1 MTFRN
6 TAAFFGLLII
16 LITASCKEPD
26 GIGLDVL
33 PEGEEMSIAWIDTFT
48 IEVRTI
54 LYDSV
59 QTSGLS
65 SGTYLIGDF
74 GDPIFGRVQSELFM
88 QFKLPST
95 SVEFPSDAVVD
106 SIILNLAYVGSYG
119 STDKLKG
126 TMTFGVFELEDD
138 LRNTSTS
145 DSAYYSTASH
155 AISATPLAV
164 HQFRPDLYADV
175 VSGYDTVPLPPS
187 LSIRLDNSL
196 GTRILQSNNLA
207 SNDVFLS
214 EFKGLN
220 IKPVD
225 ASMPSGFGS
234 ILYFNVANSY
244 SWVRLYYQTS
254 VADSLFVDFL
264 TANTDGVHTAFHHE
278 YGPTAIES
286 AIAGGTVTGAER
298 LYIQSMAGTRMKVE
312 LPHLR
317 DLSNLGA
324 VAINKAELVV
334 PLDSSVVAEFGV
346 PNNLQVTVIDSAGNP
361 IFPVDFF
368 EGSDY
373 YGGVYD
379 SDKKQYVFNIA
390 RHLQSLLN
398 SPEKEDYGLY
408 ITNSGN
414 AVNARR
420 GVFNG
425 PQHPTKPMKLR
436 MTYTIIE

>member
-1 MTFRN
+1 
-6 TAAFFGLLII
+6 
-16 LITASCKEPD
+16 
-26 GIGLDVL
+26 
-33 PEGEEMSIAWIDTFT
+33 
-48 IEVRTI
+48 
-54 LYDSV
+54 
-59 QTSGLS
+59 
-65 SGTYLIGDF
+65 
-74 GDPIFGRVQSELFM
+74 M
-88 QFKLPST
+88 QFKLPGT
-95 SVEFPSDAVVD
+95 TTEFGSDAVVD
-106 SIILNLAYVGSYG
+106 SIISNLAYVGSYG

-126 TMTFGVFELEDD
+126 TMTFGVFELEER
-138 LRNTSTS
+138 LRDTSTS

-155 AISATPLAV
+155 AVSATPLAV
-164 HQFRPDLYADV
+164 HQFRPDLYSDV
-175 VSGYDTVPLPPS
+175 ISGFDTVPLPPS

-196 GTRILQSNNLA
+196 GTRILESNNLA
-207 SNDVFLS
+207 SNDVFLT

-220 IKPVD
+220 IKPID

-234 ILYFNVANSY
+234 ILYFNVASTF
-244 SWVRLYYQTS
+244 SWVKLYYHTNTDTS
-254 VADSLFVDFL
+254 FVDFL
-264 TANTDGVHTAFHHE
+264 TTNTDGVHTAFHHE
-278 YGPTAIES
+278 YAPTAIPS
-286 AIAGGTVTGAER
+286 AIADSTITGANR
-298 LYIQSMAGTRMKVE
+298 LYIHSMAGTRMKVE

-317 DLSNLGA
+317 ELNNLGA

-334 PLDSSVVAEFGV
+334 PLDVDIIDEFGV
-346 PNNLQVTVIDSAGNP
+346 PNNLQVTVIDSSGNP

-379 SDKKQYVFNIA
+379 SENKQYIFNIA
-390 RHLQSLLN
+390 RHLQSLLT

-425 PQHPTKPMKLR
+425 PQHPDRPMKLR

>member
-1 MTFRN
+1 M
-6 TAAFFGLLII
+6 LII
-16 LITASCKEPD
+16 SSCKEPD

-33 PEGEEMSIAWIDTFT
+33 PEGEEMAIAWIDSFT
-48 IEVRTI
+48 IEARTI

-95 SVEFPSDAVVD
+95 SVEFGSGAVVD

-126 TMTFGVFELEDD
+126 TMTFGVYELEED
-138 LRNTSTS
+138 LRNTSTT

-155 AISATPLAV
+155 SVSATPLAV
-164 HQFRPDLYADV
+164 YQFRPDLYSDV
-175 VSGYDTVPLPPS
+175 ISGSDTIRPS
-187 LSIRLDNSL
+187 LRIPLDNTL
-196 GTRILQSNNLA
+196 GTRILASGNLA
-207 SNDVFLS
+207 SNDVFLT

-220 IKPVD
+220 IKPMDV
-225 ASMPSGFGS
+225 SMSSGFGS
-234 ILYFNVANSY
+234 ILYFNVASSF
-244 SWVRLYYQTS
+244 SWVKLYYHTDTDTS
-254 VADSLFVDFL
+254 FVDFL
-264 TANTDGVHTAFHHE
+264 TSNTDGVHTAFHHE
-278 YGPTAIES
+278 YASTAVES
-286 AIAGGTVTGAER
+286 AIAGGTVSGAER
-298 LYIQSMAGTRMKVE
+298 LYIQSMAGTRVKVE

-317 DLSNLGA
+317 ELNSLGA

-334 PLDSSVVAEFGV
+334 PLDADLVDEYGV
-346 PNNLQVTVIDSAGNP
+346 PSNLQITVIDSVGNP

-379 SDKKQYVFNIA
+379 SENRQYVFNIA

-398 SPEKEDYGLY
+398 APEEVDYGLY

-420 GVFNG
+420 GIFNG

>member
-6 TAAFFGLLII
+6 TAAFFGLLTLI
-16 LITASCKEPD
+16 ITASCKEPD

-33 PEGEEMSIAWIDTFT
+33 PEGEEIAIAWIDTFT
-48 IEVRTI
+48 IEARTI

-59 QTSGLS
+59 QTSGLL

-95 SVEFPSDAVVD
+95 TTEFDNDAEID

-126 TMTFGVFELEDD
+126 TMTFGVFEVLED
-138 LRNTSTS
+138 LYPTGSG
-145 DSAYYSTASH
+145 DSVYYSNASH
-155 AISATPLAV
+155 AVSATPLAV
-164 HQFRPDLYADV
+164 HQFRPDLFADII
-175 VSGYDTVPLPPS
+175 SGIDTIRPS
-187 LSIRLDNSL
+187 LRIPLDNSL
-196 GTRILQSNNLA
+196 GTRILRSDSLA
-207 SNDVFLS
+207 SNDVFLN

-220 IKPVD
+220 IKPMD

-234 ILYFNVANSY
+234 ILYFNVASSF
-244 SWVRLYYQTS
+244 SWVKMYYHTS
-254 VADSLFVDFL
+254 TADSLFVNFL
-264 TANTDGVHTAFHHE
+264 TTNSDGVHTAFRHE
-278 YGPTAIES
+278 YGPTAIEP
-286 AIAGGTVTGAER
+286 AIADSTVTGAER
-298 LYIQSMAGTRMKVE
+298 LYIQSMAGVRMKVE
-312 LPHLR
+312 FPNVR

-334 PLDSSVVAEFGV
+334 PLDIDVVTEFGV
-346 PNNLQVTVIDSAGNP
+346 PPSLQLTVIDSSGNP

-368 EGSDY
+368 EGLDY

-398 SPEKEDYGLY
+398 SPEKVDYGLY

-425 PQHPTKPMKLR
+425 PQHPDRPMKLR

>member
-48 IEVRTI
+48 IEARTI

-126 TMTFGVFELEDD
+126 TMTFGVFELEED

-164 HQFRPDLYADV
+164 HQFRPDLYSDV
-175 VSGYDTVPLPPS
+175 ISGSDTIRPS
-187 LSIRLDNSL
+187 LRIPLENSL
-196 GTRILQSNNLA
+196 GTRILESNNLA
-207 SNDVFLS
+207 SNDVFLT
-214 EFKGLN
+214 EFRGLN

-234 ILYFNVANSY
+234 ILYFNVASSF
-244 SWVRLYYQTS
+244 SWVKLFYHT
-254 VADSLFVDFL
+254 DTDTLFVNFL

-278 YGPTAIES
+278 YAPTSIES

-298 LYIQSMAGTRMKVE
+298 LYIHSMAGTRMKVE

-317 DLSNLGA
+317 ELNNLGA

-334 PLDSSVVAEFGV
+334 PLDVDVIDEFGV
-346 PNNLQVTVIDSAGNP
+346 PNNLQVTVIDSIGNP
-361 IFPVDFF
+361 VFPVDFF

-379 SDKKQYVFNIA
+379 SENKQYIFNIA

-398 SPEKEDYGLY
+398 APEKVDYGLY